1 MATHRQARGHGA
13 RSGPDR
19 PKPRKSPAPSARR
32 PRSTRGGRV
41 ELPREG
47 EARIV
52 HGVAR
57 WIAKYGLMSRSEAER
72 SVAAGRVHVN
82 GKLTM
87 NPDRACHP
95 ERDRITVDGKPLR
108 PARRVFLAMHKPAG
122 CITAASDPGNR
133 PTVHDLL
140 PPGTARVQAVGRLDP
155 NASGLLL
162 FTNDPEFAARITD
175 GKGSVEK
182 VYETRVRGRPSRAA
196 LRRFETGID
205 LDGKPTLPARLKV
218 LESDE
223 GSTLVEVTI
232 TDGRNRQVRRMWDAL
247 GHPVL
252 DLHRTRIGPIS
263 LGDLPPGRTRVI
275 SEFERAT
282 LQVKP

>member
-1 MATHRQARGHGA
+1 
-13 RSGPDR
+13 
-19 PKPRKSPAPSARR
+19 
-32 PRSTRGGRV
+32 
-41 ELPREG
+41 L
-47 EARIV
+47 V

-57 WIAKYGLMSRSEAER
+57 WLAKYGLMSRSEAER
-72 SVAAGRVHVN
+72 SVAAGRVSVN
-82 GKLTM
+82 GKVTT
-87 NPDRACHP
+87 NPDRPCHP
-95 ERDRITVDGKPLR
+95 ERDKIAVDGKPLR

-122 CITAASDPGNR
+122 CITAASDPCDR

-140 PPGTARVQAVGRLDP
+140 PPGTARVQAVGRLDLDT
-155 NASGLLL
+155 SGLLL
-162 FTNDPEFAARITD
+162 FTNDSEFAARITD
-175 GKGSVEK
+175 GKGGVEK
-182 VYETRVRGRPSRAA
+182 VYVARVRGRLSQAA

-223 GSTLVEVTI
+223 RSTLVEVTI
-232 TDGRNRQVRRMWDAL
+232 TEGRNRQVRRMWDSL

-263 LGDLPPGRTRVI
+263 LGDLAPGRTRAI